1 MEETKDTR
9 IRIIEAFSSDGCPL
23 CAMLRRD
30 EFDSLCQW
38 VGLSEE
44 IAKDSAQRKQFL
56 TAGGFCN
63 YHFWQFERMNTH
75 YGSAGIAVQL
85 IEKLLQ
91 ILRTHKQK
99 YFADAIKYKGCHSKI
114 QLNDNNAE
122 CPLCCELCEKERVY
136 LKELLAILRQNEY
149 RSRYEK
155 ICGLCMPHLM
165 KVINYIDDISFLKF
179 LFKTEI
185 DQLEKVKT
193 DAAGFVGKR
202 YPPLRWEQT
211 DNEKN
216 SWFRAIEKIVGRSGS

>member
-1 MEETKDTR
+1 MEETKDNRT
-9 IRIIEAFSSDGCPL
+9 RIIEAFSSEGCPL

-44 IAKDSAQRKQFL
+44 RAKDSAQRKQLL
-56 TAGGFCN
+56 TADGFCN
-63 YHFWQFERMNTH
+63 YHFWRFQQMSTH
-75 YGSAGIAVQL
+75 YGSAGIAIQL
-85 IEKLLQ
+85 IEKLLG

-99 YFADAIKYKGCHSKI
+99 CFADVIRYKGGHSKI

-136 LKELLAILRQNEY
+136 LKELLAILKQNEY

-155 ICGLCMPHLM
+155 SCGLCIPHLM
-165 KVINYIDDISFLKF
+165 KVIDYIEDVLLLKY
-179 LFKTEI
+179 LFETEI

-193 DAAGFVGKR
+193 DAASFVSKR

-211 DNEKN
+211 DNEKS
-216 SWFRAIEKIVGRSGS
+216 SWFRAIEKIIGRSGA

>member
-1 MEETKDTR
+1 MKETKDTR
-9 IRIIEAFSSDGCPL
+9 TKIIEAFSSDGCPL

-30 EFDSLCQW
+30 ELDSLYQW
-38 VGLSEE
+38 VGQSGEGDKNSERRKLLLS
-44 IAKDSAQRKQFL
+44 
-56 TAGGFCN
+56 AGGFCN
-63 YHFWQFERMNTH
+63 YHFWRFERMSTH

-99 YFADAIKYKGCHSKI
+99 YFADVIKYKGGHSKI
-114 QLNDNNAE
+114 RLSDNNVE
-122 CPLCCELCEKERVY
+122 CPLCCELGEKERVY

-155 ICGLCMPHLM
+155 SCGLCIPHLM

-179 LFKTEI
+179 LFETEI

-193 DAAGFVGKR
+193 DAVGFVAKR

-211 DNEKN
+211 DNEES
-216 SWFRAIEKIVGRSGS
+216 SWFRAIEKIISRSGA